1 MRRVRQKASGAM
13 WIAEKLSRNCLAIN
27 APATD
32 DVEGMIDR
40 AKVKKAIMTGWLLL

>member
-1 MRRVRQKASGAM
+1 MR
-13 WIAEKLSRNCLAIN
+13 IAEKRSRKCLAIN

-40 AKVKKAIMTGWLLL
+40 AKVNKAIRAGWLLL